1 MVRHAWRI
9 AGRALLVVLV
19 AAAAVAVSP
28 GPAAAALAPVALR
41 SASAFAALAATTLT
55 SAGTSQVTGDIGV
68 SPGTAVTG
76 FPPGTFTG
84 SIHPGDPVAVQAQAD
99 LATAYADAVAR
110 TATSSLS
117 GQDLGGM
124 TLGSG
129 VYSFG
134 VTAALDGEVT
144 LDAAGDPNA
153 VFIFQIGST
162 LTTAANSTVTLINGA
177 QACRVVWQVG
187 SSATIGADTTFAG
200 SVLAF
205 TSITVVAGTAVDG
218 SMLAQG
224 GAVTLDTNVFTRSAC
239 APGIVSI
246 TSPDAS
252 DFLPTSITG
261 VAQTTT
267 ADLAPFSVSD
277 LTGTGAGWHVTAQAG
292 TFTGAAHDLAPSSLS
307 MSEPSVAANGTL
319 SDLPTVVTGPYTIDN
334 GPVQVAS
341 AALNQGMGTYDFGA
355 TTLTLSLP
363 AHVFADIYTST
374 VTISVTSSP

>member
-1 MVRHAWRI
+1 MVRHAWRT
-9 AGRALLVVLV
+9 AGRALLLVLVVV
-19 AAAAVAVSP
+19 AAAGVSA

-41 SASAFAALAATTLT
+41 SASTFAALAATTVT

-76 FPPGTFTG
+76 FPPGTLTG

-110 TATSSLS
+110 TATSDLS
-117 GQDLGGM
+117 GQNLGGM

-129 VYSFG
+129 VYSFS
-134 VTAALDGEVT
+134 VTAALGGQVT

-162 LTTAANSTVTLINGA
+162 LTISADSTVALINGA

-205 TSITVVAGTAVDG
+205 TSITVVAGTDVDG
-218 SMLAQG
+218 SMLAKG
-224 GAVTLDTNVFTRSAC
+224 GAVTLDTNTFTRSAC
-239 APGIVSI
+239 APGTVSI
-246 TSPDAS
+246 TNPAAS
-252 DFLPTSITG
+252 NFAPRAVTG
-261 VAQTTT
+261 LAQTTT
-267 ADLAPFSVSD
+267 ASLASFSVND
-277 LTGTGAGWHVTAQAG
+277 LTGTGAGWHVTAEAS
-292 TFTGAAHDLAPSSLS
+292 TFTGAAHDLAPASLS
-307 MSEPSVAANGTL
+307 MSQPSVAANGTA
-319 SDLPTVVTGPYTIDN
+319 SSLPTVVTGPYTVDN
-334 GPVQVAS
+334 GAVQVAS

-363 AHVFADIYTST
+363 AHVFADVYSST
-374 VTISVTSSP
+374 VTISVTSAP